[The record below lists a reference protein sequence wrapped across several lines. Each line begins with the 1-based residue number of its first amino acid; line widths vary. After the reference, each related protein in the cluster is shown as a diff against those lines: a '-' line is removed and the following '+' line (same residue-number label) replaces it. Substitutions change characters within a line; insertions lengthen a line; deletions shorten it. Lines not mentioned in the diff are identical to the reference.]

1 MPSTTKTPKWIQEW
15 EQARRSGRRG
25 FIFVFNTT
33 DYVYDP
39 NSGLPP
45 CRLKYYLAQR
55 LQGEG
60 YTVWGYSLGQ
70 GIYRLSRQNN
80 QRPEVTDPRSPEEV
94 FRWLTRQLRQ
104 PEPPTAVIL
113 DHADLLAPNAQG
125 LTSAV
130 LSPTHMNLLEIL
142 HGWGIDDAIRQTQN
156 LCLLVSYQNEVH
168 ELLRQGGGYRVIQV
182 DLPDEQS
189 RLSFTQFLIE
199 RHYGQLAEGLEV
211 EAFARITSGLRLQD
225 IEELFRLAGGNGV
238 NTSLVREKKSQT
250 IKQLGR
256 DLVEVIEPTYGF
268 DGVAGLRHCIDYLQL
283 LLRQIRSGATNVPQ
297 AMLFAGPPGTGK
309 SFLVKAIA
317 KEMGW
322 TLLRLGNIRE
332 KWVGAS
338 ERNLELALWIIETL
352 APCIVWVDEIDQAWG
367 GQRNIG
373 PSSDAGT
380 SERMMARLWEFMGGM
395 KHRGKILWIGTTN
408 RPDILDAATLDRFSV
423 VIPFLHPTSQE
434 IQELLPVLARQ
445 VDRELAEDVNAFEIA
460 QVPSLRLPTVR
471 ALQEVISLAGIFAD
485 MEAGKVGV
493 PIHQRHLLR
502 AAHEFKPNYNPLV
515 HEFIA
520 LTSIRMTSFSF
531 LLPWR
536 TFDGRRRTDYELP
549 EYLKGIVDETSGE
562 VDLMALHRRL
572 SELRRVVD
580 PFSS

>member
-1 MPSTTKTPKWIQEW
+1 
-15 EQARRSGRRG
+15 
-25 FIFVFNTT
+25 
-33 DYVYDP
+33 
-39 NSGLPP
+39 
-45 CRLKYYLAQR
+45 
-55 LQGEG
+55 
-60 YTVWGYSLGQ
+60 
-70 GIYRLSRQNN
+70 
-80 QRPEVTDPRSPEEV
+80 
-94 FRWLTRQLRQ
+94 
-104 PEPPTAVIL
+104 
-113 DHADLLAPNAQG
+113 
-125 LTSAV
+125 
-130 LSPTHMNLLEIL
+130 
-142 HGWGIDDAIRQTQN
+142 
-156 LCLLVSYQNEVH
+156 
-168 ELLRQGGGYRVIQV
+168 
-182 DLPDEQS
+182 
-189 RLSFTQFLIE
+189 
-199 RHYGQLAEGLEV
+199 
-211 EAFARITSGLRLQD
+211 
-225 IEELFRLAGGNGV
+225 
-238 NTSLVREKKSQT
+238 
-250 IKQLGR
+250 
-256 DLVEVIEPTYGF
+256 
-268 DGVAGLRHCIDYLQL
+268 
-283 LLRQIRSGATNVPQ
+283 
-297 AMLFAGPPGTGK
+297 
-309 SFLVKAIA
+309 
-317 KEMGW
+317 
-322 TLLRLGNIRE
+322 
-332 KWVGAS
+332 
-338 ERNLELALWIIETL
+338 
-352 APCIVWVDEIDQAWG
+352 
-367 GQRNIG
+367 
-373 PSSDAGT
+373 
-380 SERMMARLWEFMGGM
+380 MMARLWEFMGGM

-445 VDRELAEDVNAFEIA
+445 VGRELAEDVNAFEIA

>member
-1 MPSTTKTPKWIQEW
+1 MPSTPKWIQEW

-33 DYVYDP
+33 DYVYDH
-39 NSGLPP
+39 SGLPP

-55 LQGEG
+55 LQREG

-80 QRPEVTDPRSPEEV
+80 QRPEVTDPRNPEEV
-94 FRWLTRQLRQ
+94 LRWLTRQLRQ
-104 PEPPTAVIL
+104 LEPRTAVIL

-130 LSPTHMNLLEIL
+130 LSPTHMNILEIL

-156 LCLLVSYQNEVH
+156 LCLLISYQNEIH
-168 ELLRQGGGYRVIQV
+168 ELLRKGSGYRVIQV
-182 DLPDEQS
+182 DLPDEEQ
-189 RLSFTQFLIE
+189 RLSFTRFLIE
-199 RHYGQLAEGLEV
+199 RHYGQLVEEL
-211 EAFARITSGLRLQD
+211 EAFARITSGLRLED
-225 IEELFRLAGGNGV
+225 IEELFRLGEGNGV
-238 NTSLVREKKSQT
+238 DTSLVREKKSQT

-268 DGVAGLRHCIDYLQL
+268 DGVAGLRHCIDYLSL
-283 LLRQIRSGATNVPQ
+283 LIWQIHSGATNVPQ
-297 AMLFAGPPGTGK
+297 ALLFAGPPGTGK
-309 SFLVKAIA
+309 SFIVKAIA
-317 KEMGW
+317 KELGW
-322 TLLRLGNIRE
+322 CLLRLGNIRE

-338 ERNLELALWIIETL
+338 ERNLELVLWLVETL
-352 APCIVWVDEIDQAWG
+352 SPCIVWVDEIDQAWG
-367 GQRNIG
+367 AQRNTG

-380 SERMMARLWEFMGGM
+380 SERMMARLWEFMGTM

-408 RPDILDAATLDRFSV
+408 RPDILDAATLDRFQV
-423 VIPFLHPTSQE
+423 VVPFLHPTGQE

-445 VDRELAEDVNAFEIA
+445 VGRELAEDIDAFEIA

-471 ALQEVISLAGIFAD
+471 ALQEVISMAGVFAD
-485 MEAGKVGV
+485 MEAGEVGV
-493 PIHQRHLLR
+493 PIRQSNLLR
-502 AAHEFKPNYNPLV
+502 AAREFKPNYNPLV

-520 LTSIRMTSFSF
+520 LTTIRMTSFSF

-549 EYLKGIVDETSGE
+549 EYLKGIVDEATGE
-562 VDLMALHRRL
+562 VDIMALHRRL
-572 SELRRVVD
+572 SELRRIVD

>member
-1 MPSTTKTPKWIQEW
+1 MPSTPKWVQEW
-15 EQARRSGRRG
+15 EQARQSGRRG

-55 LQGEG
+55 LQREG

-80 QRPEVTDPRSPEEV
+80 QRPEVTDPRNPEEV
-94 FRWLTRQLRQ
+94 MRWLTRQLRQ
-104 PEPPTAVIL
+104 PEPQIAVIL

-130 LSPTHMNLLEIL
+130 LSPIHMNILEIL

-156 LCLLVSYQNEVH
+156 LCLLISYQNEVH

-182 DLPDEQS
+182 NLPDEEQ
-189 RLSFTQFLIE
+189 RLLFTRFLIE
-199 RHYGQLAEGLEV
+199 RHYGQLAEELEA
-211 EAFARITSGLRLQD
+211 ESFARITSGLRFED
-225 IEELFRLAGGNGV
+225 IEELFRLGGNGV
-238 NTSLVREKKSQT
+238 DISLVREKKSQT
-250 IKQLGR
+250 IRQLGR
-256 DLVEVIEPTYGF
+256 DLVEVVEPTYGF
-268 DGVAGLRHCIDYLQL
+268 DGVAGLRHCIDYLRL
-283 LLRQIRSGATNVPQ
+283 LIWQIRSGASNVPQ
-297 AMLFAGPPGTGK
+297 ALLFAGPPGTGK
-309 SFLVKAIA
+309 SFIVKAIA
-317 KEMGW
+317 KELGW
-322 TLLRLGNIRE
+322 CLLRLGNIRE

-338 ERNLELALWIIETL
+338 ERNLELVLWIIETL

-367 GQRNIG
+367 GQRNTG

-380 SERMMARLWEFMGGM
+380 SERMMARLWEFMGSM

-408 RPDILDAATLDRFSV
+408 RPDILDAATLDRFPV
-423 VIPFLHPTSQE
+423 VIPFLHPTGQE
-434 IQELLPVLARQ
+434 IQELLPVLAHQ
-445 VDRELAEDVNAFEIA
+445 VGRELAEDVDAFEIA

-471 ALQEVISLAGIFAD
+471 ALQEVISMAGVFAD

-493 PIHQRHLLR
+493 PIQQSNLFK
-502 AAHEFKPNYNPLV
+502 AAREFKPNYNPLV

-520 LTSIRMTSFSF
+520 LTTIRMTSFSF

-536 TFDGRRRTDYELP
+536 TFDGRRTDYELP
-549 EYLKGIVDETSGE
+549 EYLKGIVDEATGE
-562 VDLMALHRRL
+562 VDIMALHRRL
-572 SELRRVVD
+572 AELRRVVD